1 MIFSQKSIFA
11 TCIYSQ
17 QAWFYI
23 HYLSYYLLVNSPIG
37 EIFRA
42 RLRQFPALVNCCTI
56 DWFSPWP
63 QEALQSVAWRFLGDL
78 TDLDDGSN
86 IPGIVST
93 VKPHLTVISYTV
105 TDSFVCVSLWVDLG
119 QYFCHDPP
127 CARVAQFVQMLS
139 YIVGLLAKSLEE
151 HESTTNQI
159 HNCIILLLC
168 FGIKQYN
175 FIANLL

>member
-93 VKPHLTVISYTV
+93 GTVKPHRTSKLYTI
-105 TDSFVCVSLWVDLG
+105 TDSFVCVWLYELNCDNILS
-119 QYFCHDPP
+119 FCHDPP
-127 CARVAQFVQMLS
+127 CGRVAQFVQMLS
-139 YIVGLLAKSLEE
+139 YLVGLVARS
-151 HESTTNQI
+151 
-159 HNCIILLLC
+159 
-168 FGIKQYN
+168 
-175 FIANLL
+175 